1 MTHESTINADLCR
14 CLSVGQ
20 DGTDD
25 AAAVPR
31 YSDSVSVSAQID
43 SKLQSQAATVS
54 DSLI

>member
-1 MTHESTINADLCR
+1 MSHR
-14 CLSVGQ
+14 VGQ

-25 AAAVPR
+25 AAAVPH

-43 SKLQSQAATVS
+43 CSPLAKLESQAATVS